1 MMSAALVGVV
11 AAAVAAL
18 VGLAIA
24 GFRAADRPEDV
35 TLVHVELAGRRP
47 TLLATLRNPS
57 GVAVLVGLSV
67 RRCGVRLW
75 LEGGGFVSLPRRT
88 TRPKLLAAR
97 HASVAVAG
105 AGETVTLTV
114 PMPARWRRSV
124 QLVAAIGQQD
134 RLRVIHRR
142 VALAGSAVE
151 VA

>member
-1 MMSAALVGVV
+1 MITVLVCLVAGAALV
-11 AAAVAAL
+11 AL
-18 VGLAIA
+18 VGLGIW

-35 TLVHVELAGRRP
+35 KLIGLELDRCP
-47 TLLATLRNPS
+47 PSLLATLSNPS

-67 RRCGVRLW
+67 RRCGIRLW

-88 TRPKLLAAR
+88 TRRRLLAAR
-97 HASVAVAG
+97 QASVAVAA
-105 AGETVTLTV
+105 AGETVTLIV

-142 VALAGSAVE
+142 VALAGFAV
-151 VA
+151 A